1 MIPASGPKHASA
13 GPEGHPKKKRPA
25 QPPGVLLFSFLF
37 SFLFKLPLTASEV
50 LDAELD
56 IALETSA
63 AELTIAAHKLRGDGK
78 ALLRR
83 DA

>member
-37 SFLFKLPLTASEV
+37 NLPLTASEV

>member
-13 GPEGHPKKKRPA
+13 GPEGHPKKKRLA
-25 QPPGVLLFSFLF
+25 QPPGVLLF